1 MAIESPISGTCNS
14 VIYKTLLSLAVKAM
28 NSELQV
34 ARLGL
39 FGRNSLSNKSVKFL
53 SHIKKIISHIET
65 GCPILCAAL

>member
-1 MAIESPISGTCNS
+1 
-14 VIYKTLLSLAVKAM
+14 M